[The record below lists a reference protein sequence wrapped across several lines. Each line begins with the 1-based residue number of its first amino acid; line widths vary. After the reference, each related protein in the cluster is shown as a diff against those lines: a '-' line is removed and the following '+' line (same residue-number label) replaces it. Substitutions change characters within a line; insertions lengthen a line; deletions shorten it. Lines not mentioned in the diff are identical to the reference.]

1 MVVVWRR
8 RPLSNG
14 HQDVPVFTISR
25 GMDNILSA
33 YAVCPKLE
41 ENIAGFFNST
51 AFHVSRS
58 LTPAPQEAPGVGAD
72 GDAPCLLVVV
82 RQAKANETHALREY
96 LASNFNMSKEL
107 YYMPFIYDRSAA
119 AAGGQSGRRAEQGLT
134 GCVHGW

>member
-51 AFHVSRS
+51 AFHVSSR
-58 LTPAPQEAPGVGAD
+58 
-72 GDAPCLLVVV
+72 
-82 RQAKANETHALREY
+82 HA
-96 LASNFNMSKEL
+96 SS
-107 YYMPFIYDRSAA
+107 
-119 AAGGQSGRRAEQGLT
+119 AGGA
-134 GCVHGW
+134 GCWG